1 MNKALILAGG
11 LGKRMNSPKPKVLH
25 EVLGKPLINW
35 VIDAAKLAG
44 ADEIGVVV
52 GHLAEDIYPFLKDVK
67 IFVQKEQLGTA
78 DAVKSALPFLDGRIL
93 VLYGDMPLI
102 PASTLRKLFDSDA
115 DLTILTAS
123 LPNPFGYGRV
133 LRKGGKIEKIVEEA
147 DATDEIKAIKEV
159 NSGVYAF
166 NSKALLYALE
176 RIKNDNKKG
185 EYYLTD
191 SIEIL
196 TKSDFKVETIETPDP
211 GTVVG
216 VNTQRE
222 LSVLIRRARETINF
236 ALMDSGVT
244 IEDPDTTFIGPDAK
258 IEPGVIVKPFTF
270 IYGKTEILSGS
281 TIGPYTTI
289 LDCKIGSKSAVISSD
304 CNGAVVGENC
314 SIGPFSRLRPGTII
328 ENNVKVGNYVEVKN
342 SHLFSNVKAQHLTYL
357 GDATIGENTNIGAGT
372 ITCNYDGVKKN
383 QTFIG
388 KNAFIGSNTALVAP
402 VKIGDNAFVG
412 AGSTITEDVPPN
424 ALALGRSRQVNKEDW
439 VLKKRRESDE
449 K

>member
-11 LGKRMNSPKPKVLH
+11 LGKRMNTPKPKVVH

-35 VIDAAKLAG
+35 VIDAARSAG
-44 ADEIGVVV
+44 ADEIGVVI
-52 GHLAEDIYPFLKDVK
+52 GHSAEEIYPFLKDVK
-67 IFVQKEQLGTA
+67 IFIQKEQLGTA
-78 DAVKSALPFLDGRIL
+78 DAVKSALPFLNGRIL
-93 VLYGDMPLI
+93 ILYGDMPLI
-102 PASTLRKLFDSDA
+102 SAEILKKLFDSKA
-115 DLTILTAS
+115 DLAILTAL
-123 LPNPFGYGRV
+123 LPNPFGYGRI
-133 LRKGGKIEKIVEEA
+133 LRKKGKVERIVEET
-147 DATDEIKAIKEV
+147 DATDEIKSIKEV

-166 NSKALLYALE
+166 NSEALLYALE
-176 RIKNDNKKG
+176 KIKNDNKKG

-196 TKSDFKVETIETPDP
+196 ANSDFEVEAIETTDP
-211 GTVVG
+211 NIVMG

-222 LSVLIRRARETINF
+222 LSALIKRAREIVNF

-244 IEDPDTTFIGPDAK
+244 IEDPDTTFIGPDVR
-258 IEPGVIVKPFTF
+258 IEAGVTVKPFTF
-270 IYGKTEILSGS
+270 IYGKTEISSGS
-281 TIGPYTTI
+281 TVGPYTTI
-289 LDCKIGSKSAVISSD
+289 LDCKIGRKSSVISSD
-304 CNGAVVGENC
+304 CNGAVIGENC
-314 SIGPFSRLRPGTII
+314 SIGPFSRLRPGTVI

-342 SHLFSNVKAQHLTYL
+342 SHLFDNVKAQHLTYL
-357 GDATIGENTNIGAGT
+357 GDATVGENTNVGAGT

-402 VKIGDNAFVG
+402 ITIGDNAFVG

-424 ALALGRSRQVNKEDW
+424 ALALGRARQVNKEDW
-439 VLKKRRESDE
+439 VKRRKSDE

>member
-35 VIDAAKLAG
+35 VIDAARSAG

-52 GHLAEDIYPFLKDVK
+52 GHSAQDIYPFLKDVK
-67 IFVQKEQLGTA
+67 VFVQKEQLGTA

-93 VLYGDMPLI
+93 ILYADMPLI
-102 PASTLRKLFDSDA
+102 PAEILRKLFDSEA
-115 DLTILTAS
+115 DLVVLTAS
-123 LPNPFGYGRV
+123 LSNPFGYGRV
-133 LRKGGKIEKIVEEA
+133 LRKNGKIEKIVEEA
-147 DATDEIKAIKEV
+147 DASDEIRSIKEV
-159 NSGVYAF
+159 NSGVYVF

-176 RIKNDNKKG
+176 RIKNDNKKA

-196 TKSDFKVETIETPDP
+196 ANSDFKVETIETSDPD
-211 GTVVG
+211 TVMG

-222 LSVLIRRARETINF
+222 LASLIRRAREMINF
-236 ALMDSGVT
+236 SLMDSGVT

-258 IEPGVIVKPFTF
+258 IEPGVTVKPFTF
-270 IYGKTEILSGS
+270 IYGKTEVSSGS
-281 TIGPYTTI
+281 TIGPYAVV
-289 LDCKIGSKSAVISSD
+289 LDCKIGSKSVVISSD
-304 CNGAVVGENC
+304 CNGAIIGENC
-314 SIGPFSRLRPGTII
+314 SIGPFSRLRPGTVI

-342 SHLFSNVKAQHLTYL
+342 SHLFNNVKAQHLTYL

-402 VKIGDNAFVG
+402 VKVGDNAFVG

-424 ALALGRSRQVNKEDW
+424 ALALGRARQVNKEEW
-439 VLKKRRESDE
+439 VKRRESDE